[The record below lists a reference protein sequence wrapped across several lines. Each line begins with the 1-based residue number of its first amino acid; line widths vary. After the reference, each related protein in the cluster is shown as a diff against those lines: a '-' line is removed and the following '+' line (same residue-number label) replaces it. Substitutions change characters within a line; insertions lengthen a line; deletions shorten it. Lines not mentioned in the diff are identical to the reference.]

1 MDIVISNG
9 AMVGMVKIVEDESGT
24 PADVSQTFYLAINGG
39 AAIHL
44 QQPIR
49 LTANKTLGFTSATV
63 TTHSIAIHGYIAP

>member
-1 MDIVISNG
+1 
-9 AMVGMVKIVEDESGT
+9 MVTPPPASSDRASPKSAIFGT